1 MTLVISTTL
10 KDKPH
15 VQEQLANAE
24 WTMFFWCDFFA
35 FGLVS
40 CIACLFFLIVF
51 EREKSGWERR
61 REVKVGVFWEDLGEG
76 KEYDLNLLFEILK
89 NN

>member
-1 MTLVISTTL
+1 MTLVIATTL

-15 VQEQLANAE
+15 IQEQLANAK
-24 WTMFFWCDFFA
+24 WTMFFWCGFFA

-40 CIACLFFLIVF
+40 CFACLFFIVC
-51 EREKSGWERR
+51 ERE
-61 REVKVGVFWEDLGEG
+61 REVKVGVFWEDLGKG